1 MPLAD
6 LVEKGAH
13 TMTVCNACRYC
24 EQFCPVFPA
33 MERRLAF
40 EKADLVYL
48 ANLCHNCG
56 ECLYACQYAPPH
68 EFGINVPTMLAQIR
82 VASYEEFAWPRWV
95 AARFRDPSARAAIGL
110 AMVFSVALA
119 LPSLAIAPKQ
129 LWPRDHLGD
138 FYGVVPHD
146 VMIRWFG
153 GVFAFVIVALA
164 MGVWRFWRHATT
176 PADDRGR
183 RPVAPGSPRKSGA
196 VGAIARAVAAALTL
210 RHLQPASVDCVS
222 GEEDRSPWRR
232 RCHHFTAY
240 GFALCFAS
248 TTVAAIYHNIFG
260 WRAPYG
266 YSSLPVLL
274 GTIGGL
280 GLIVG
285 AVGLLVLRRSRDVA
299 LGGTIQQGIDESFLA
314 LLLLT
319 AATGLALLMLRQ
331 LPVMG
336 PLLIVHL
343 GAVLALFVTLPYGK
357 FVHALYRL
365 AALIIDARE
374 ERAS

>member
-13 TMTVCNACRYC
+13 TITVCNACRYC

-33 MERRLAF
+33 MERRLTF

-56 ECLYACQYAPPH
+56 ECLYACPYAPPH

-82 VASYEEFAWPRWV
+82 VASYEEFAWPRAV

-119 LPSLAIAPKQ
+119 LPSLAIAPRK
-129 LWPRDHLGD
+129 LWPRDRLGD

-146 VMIRWFG
+146 FMIKLFG
-153 GVFAFVIVALA
+153 AVFVFVIIALA

-176 PADDRGR
+176 PADDRAR
-183 RPVAPGSPRKSGA
+183 RPRSAGPTGKAGAIGA
-196 VGAIARAVAAALTL
+196 VGRALRAALTL
-210 RHLQPASVDCVS
+210 RHLQPALVDCVS

-248 TTVAAIYHNIFG
+248 TAVAAIYHSIFG

-280 GLIVG
+280 GVMVG

-299 LGGTIQQGIDESFLA
+299 LGGNVQQGVDESFLA

-319 AATGLALLMLRQ
+319 AATGMALLMLRQ

-343 GAVLALFVTLPYGK
+343 GGVLALFATLPYGK

-365 AALIIDARE
+365 AALVIDARE

>member
-1 MPLAD
+1 MA
-6 LVEKGAH
+6 
-13 TMTVCNACRYC
+13 VCNACRYC

-40 EKADLVYL
+40 DKADLVYL

-68 EFGINVPTMLAQIR
+68 EFGINVPGLLARVR

-95 AARFRDPSARAAIGL
+95 AGRFRDPSARAAIGL
-110 AMVFSVALA
+110 AVVFSVALA
-119 LPSLAIAPKQ
+119 LPSIAIEPRK

-146 VMIRWFG
+146 VLIKVFG
-153 GVFAFVIVALA
+153 GVFVFVIVALA

-176 PADDRGR
+176 PPDDRGR
-183 RPVAPGSPRKSGA
+183 PSVSSTRTRKASSLHAIGRA
-196 VGAIARAVAAALTL
+196 VGAALTL
-210 RHLQPASVDCVS
+210 RHLHPASVDCVT
-222 GEEDRSPWRR
+222 GEEERSPWRR
-232 RCHHFTAY
+232 RCHHFTSY

-248 TTVAAIYHNIFG
+248 TTVAAVYHSIFG
-260 WRAPYG
+260 WLAPYG
-266 YSSLPVLL
+266 YSSVPVVL

-280 GLIVG
+280 GVIVG
-285 AVGLLVLRRSRDVA
+285 ASGLLVLRRGRDVA
-299 LGGTIQQGIDESFLA
+299 LGVDVQQGVDESFVA

-319 AATGLALLMLRQ
+319 AITGMLLLIMRQ

-336 PLLIVHL
+336 PLLVVHL

-365 AALIIDARE
+365 AALVIDARE
-374 ERAS
+374 DASTPR